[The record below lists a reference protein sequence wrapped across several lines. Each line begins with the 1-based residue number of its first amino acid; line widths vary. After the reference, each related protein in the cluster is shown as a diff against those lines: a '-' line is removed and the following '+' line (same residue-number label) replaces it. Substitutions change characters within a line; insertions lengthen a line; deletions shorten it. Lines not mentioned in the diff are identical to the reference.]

1 MPNLCTQ
8 LGPNSSVIITY
19 KLWWGKS
26 RRTQY
31 FPPRHALKLKKKWS
45 PCKSHAFNQKI
56 RHVVHARVQ
65 SVRSY
70 QTHSFLTLV
79 LSAIRRIEGGKK
91 N

>member
-31 FPPRHALKLKKKWS
+31 FPPRHALKLKKNGVLAKAMPLIKKSGTWYTHACS
-45 PCKSHAFNQKI
+45 PF
-56 RHVVHARVQ
+56 VHTKRTP
-65 SVRSY
+65 S
-70 QTHSFLTLV
+70 
-79 LSAIRRIEGGKK
+79 
-91 N
+91 